1 MRKHLAA
8 GFVALAAASFT
19 HSAGAAEL
27 RLYGG
32 GHFQGSGK
40 AVAEAF
46 AKKTGTAASYT
57 PGNTGGGAFAR
68 KLKAGEQM
76 DVIVMTSDDM
86 ANQVKAGLIR
96 GDSVA
101 NFARDGM
108 GIAVLK
114 GAPKPDVSTPEKL
127 RAALLAARAVGM
139 QDPDPAHHSGVIV
152 HQILEKLGVVD
163 AVAKKTVIITDASSA
178 LEAGK
183 VDFSIWSLPELM
195 AQARAKVDVAGP
207 VPSAVNGYTDE
218 SVGILTSAQN
228 PKEAEEFVRFITSA
242 DGRAA
247 WTKTGLEPMPKSGD

>member
-1 MRKHLAA
+1 MRNSLLL
-8 GFVALAAASFT
+8 VALIAVLPLFSVDAAN
-19 HSAGAAEL
+19 AEL

-96 GDSVA
+96 GDSVI

-228 PKEAEEFVRFITSA
+228 PKEAQEFVRFITSP
-242 DGRAA
+242 DGRAV
-247 WTKTGLEPMPKSGD
+247 WIKTGLEPMPKSGD

>member
-1 MRKHLAA
+1 VQKTLTAIALTALLPLLSAQAA
-8 GFVALAAASFT
+8 N
-19 HSAGAAEL
+19 AEL
-27 RLYGG
+27 KLYGG

-46 AKKTGTAASYT
+46 AKKSGTAASYT

-68 KLKAGEQM
+68 KVKAGEQI
-76 DVIVMTSDDM
+76 DVIVMTTDDM

-96 GDSVA
+96 GDSVV

-114 GAPKPDVSTPEKL
+114 GTPKPDVSTPEKL
-127 RAALLAARAVGM
+127 KAALLAAKAVGM

-163 AVAKKTVIITDASSA
+163 EMAKKAVIITDATSA

-183 VDFSIWSLPELM
+183 VDLSIWSLPEILG
-195 AQARAKVDVAGP
+195 QARAKVDLAGP
-207 VPSAVNGYTDE
+207 VPMAVNGYTDE
-218 SVGILTSAQN
+218 SVGILTNAQN
-228 PKEAEEFVRFITSA
+228 PKEAEDFVRFITSA
-242 DGRAA
+242 DGRAV
-247 WTKTGLEPMPKSGD
+247 WTKTGMEPMPKSGD

>member
-1 MRKHLAA
+1 MQKTLTV
-8 GFVALAAASFT
+8 VALAALLPLFSVHA
-19 HSAGAAEL
+19 ANAEL

-46 AKKTGTAASYT
+46 AKKTGIADSYT

-68 KLKAGEQM
+68 KLKDGAQM

-96 GDSVA
+96 GDSVV

-114 GAPKPDVSTPEKL
+114 GAPKPDISTPEKL
-127 RAALLAARAVGM
+127 RAALITAKAVGM

-163 AVAKKTVIITDASSA
+163 EVKKKAVIITDPSSA
-178 LEAGK
+178 LVAGK

-195 AQARAKVDVAGP
+195 TQAKLDVAGP
-207 VPSAVNGYTDE
+207 VPSAIDGYTDE
-218 SVGILTSAQN
+218 SVGILTNDRN
-228 PKEAEEFVRFITSA
+228 PKEAEEFVRFIASA
-242 DGRAA
+242 DGRAV

>member
-1 MRKHLAA
+1 MRKSLSV
-8 GFVALAAASFT
+8 VALTALLPLFSAHAAN
-19 HSAGAAEL
+19 AEL
-27 RLYGG
+27 KLYGG

-46 AKKTGTAASYT
+46 AKKAGIAASYT

-86 ANQVKAGLIR
+86 ANQVKSGLIR
-96 GDSVA
+96 ADSVVH
-101 NFARDGM
+101 FARDGM
-108 GIAVLK
+108 GIAVLR
-114 GAPKPDVSTPEKL
+114 GAAKPDISTPEKL
-127 RAALLAARAVGM
+127 RAALIAAKAVGI

-163 AVAKKTVIITDASSA
+163 EVTKKAVIITDPASA
-178 LEAGK
+178 LVAGK

-195 AQARAKVDVAGP
+195 TQTKLDVVGP
-207 VPSAVNGYTDE
+207 VPSAVDGYTDE
-218 SVGILTSAQN
+218 SVGILASAQN
-228 PKEAEEFVRFITSA
+228 PKEAEEFVRYISSN
-242 DGRAA
+242 DGRAV